1 MDNSQ
6 IRSHE
11 LAILVIVCV
20 QLASIKQ
27 IIVQVVL
34 VAQLIGLDGTVITH
48 VLLSISWIRMVLTVL
63 NAIPIV
69 VFVAKHLQI
78 VRSVPY
84 LANIRLT

>member
-1 MDNSQ
+1 M
-6 IRSHE
+6 
-11 LAILVIVCV
+11 IVCV

-48 VLLSISWIRMVLTVL
+48 ALLSISWIQMVLTVL
-63 NAIPIV
+63 NAILIV
-69 VFVAKHLQI
+69 VFAVKHLQI

-84 LANIRLT
+84 LVNIRVI